1 MYLFSLTFNKLKD
14 VPEVKK
20 ETSTQSVPWWATFT
34 QPPARPSTV
43 SSVVTSTAAYTA
55 ADSAAQEVT
64 DEPREDES
72 EDDYDDEDDKVV
84 FNTVR
89 FQPVPGLEKRKSQN
103 KRRPGSDTVGKLI
116 NVTGTIKL
124 QTIGQHQSLF
134 RGQCSHQ
141 DDAWAHRPSQKQR

>member
-20 ETSTQSVPWWATFT
+20 ETSTQSIPWWATFT

-43 SSVVTSTAAYTA
+43 GSVVTSTAAYTA

-141 DDAWAHRPSQKQR
+141 DDAWAHRPSQK